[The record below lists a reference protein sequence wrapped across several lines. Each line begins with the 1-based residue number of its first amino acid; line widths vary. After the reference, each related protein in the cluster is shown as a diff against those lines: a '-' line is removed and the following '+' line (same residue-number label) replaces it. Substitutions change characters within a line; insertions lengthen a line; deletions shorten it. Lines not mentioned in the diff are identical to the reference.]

1 MFAGREY
8 DKMREYDKI
17 LPRERAAK
25 MRRAPA
31 VFKICLKTAQ
41 YRQKG
46 MAHEGA
52 GTPII
57 KFIEL

>member
-1 MFAGREY
+1 MFAG
-8 DKMREYDKI
+8 REYDKI